1 MSNSSNG
8 RKSDISHAPHWS
20 PHPDQM
26 ATVVKNAI
34 KRVSDRYQEKKEK
47 SPLRSYEKKIVN
59 YFKQNQIDGARF
71 LLMTKQKLI
80 RDLKQHTVGPI
91 NTSNDTKIDE
101 AFNLLFVCI
110 EWAHDLPHKRSS
122 VISDISNGMAKK
134 HKRGGTGIKHTDE
147 KKSKPKMPNLKRS
160 RGKSVMDTDPNAVW
174 VHPSAFK
181 CVLYQDIEFEWKH
194 ISEPRFLDY
203 EPFIYVVSIIIDRLN
218 HDYRHNTDEPTLL
231 FNKSLILTYLYSI
244 QMDGL
249 LFQFNGSGCE
259 QEFVENIKH
268 IVFDT
273 RVQDSDFLTER
284 VKRKYAQRLYK
295 RIMSFKLTS
304 IDVIPSSKCKISFNP
319 SVCNV
324 KDDDLQRHG
333 ASLLSTLNQYQD
345 IYSSDLT
352 KPIEKRKI
360 VKTLNECNDT
370 INAVLRNKWTV
381 YMKNEVQIWDH
392 TIQSLQECGALHMLY
407 VLDCILINKKF
418 RETLKRKHK
427 LDLEPYASKIME
439 YFEKYKISGEKCLR
453 FDRLAKLLNDWLDPT
468 GRIKDLVDHLTAL
481 LQIIVALNVFSVTA
495 FYIKSDVE
503 WNDSIQSLTQ
513 CTERDMIYI
522 VLYLLSEDDALAKL
536 TRFESN
542 IVEYFVKHKINGS
555 VFDHMKEHQ
564 FVDQLDK
571 CIKSKSKSPLVKLF
585 YGIKRCKMRDIANIA
600 VQEDVKHST
609 RSKRG
614 AFTKWDKR
622 TTFKDIKRVGYKWE
636 DGVIVM
642 ADVISPF
649 SEQNKNKLQIHVRNL
664 GTNQDNAYLTEPF
677 WLTLPNSK
685 LCKPTMESIE
695 ASHYAVFNKWMM
707 ILQIKNAE
715 SSEFEDNIFHSMALI
730 SQRHPQLLFTIRQG
744 NYAVKLEHKTYDNVI
759 QSFFAFSLRS
769 KCGMSRCHHKPKIDC
784 FCDANEFQRYTY
796 HMVMAMMTQHEMQQ
810 EPYITRCSK
819 HIVRYLMQI
828 DQEHRIFKST
838 KGSKRKI
845 HNAKALGY
853 IMMEY
858 AADSLL
864 QILKTRTKNTDKL
877 SRTLCSFLPQEL
889 RDNIYLNEY
898 YIHHVQQW
906 LLHDFYNV
914 LCSHCGSVNKSIMI
928 NRVFRYSATLRN
940 CRTCGVIVRAR
951 DVIKHHEINTLPTMN
966 TYIMRWFLGHN
977 QRVLEEQKINS
988 TYLEQ
993 TLNDCVFNEDIAST
1007 HKENDVLHAL
1017 ELNERFD
1024 ELTYYLSRFLD
1035 DVDDWKALRI
1045 KITADVYFYRYR
1057 APFVS
1062 VTQFMNDAGI
1072 HLRHINIF
1080 KDCWSRALFQSV
1092 KDNQPLIDI
1101 LNNID
1106 RDDEQKSNINAKKDV
1121 LCTDLERLQIFR
1133 KLTPSISAFTT
1144 RFIQQL
1150 TQNSSNP
1157 NVDLFSLIQRF
1168 LDFKIDDNVFAVIHE
1183 LELVSLIWNEWEY
1196 LTPPMLTSIS
1206 YSNWSNYFGIAIEC
1220 KHESLRSELVNE
1232 LANMKV
1238 SDIDHQFA
1246 VLERKAMRLQKKKKT
1261 TLTAKASKWNDVI
1274 GVAPGTPISMSYIH
1288 AVLLFAE
1295 IPVLRHKICALL
1307 AGTALIEVHQ
1317 RFGHLFKLLKE
1328 VIYLYG
1334 ERTTLES
1341 MYYSM
1346 DGGIVLDKYR
1356 AMLNVPIIGSDRP
1369 AAFRQK
1375 HNRLMAECEPRAE
1388 STAFDCFNLAA
1399 LMDDE
1404 AMREQDF
1411 YIFFGGPY
1419 DARRDIHLDRQRL
1432 RKGSK
1437 CQIYSNSRHKFL
1449 SGVVERVFIDHK
1461 GEWLRVAYS
1470 GVTKDIKRMSH
1481 HLLVVMYDKWH
1492 DIMKH
1497 FGGDTGVYH
1506 ENDREPFNHPLFTRL
1521 MAAGRSILKE
1531 HEIQCT
1537 PELIFRIKTVLRYYK
1552 TSQNIIPDF
1561 DTFLKETNINVPGHK
1576 LDGFR
1581 ETYQKETEYA
1591 QRQRLQNVRR
1601 SISLK
1606 TIPSRSS
1613 LMDIL
1618 SAKNTLKLDDDL
1630 RVYDLGIFMR
1640 YDVNNPRFESL
1651 AEETMF
1657 NEVANI
1663 SNERFNKHLMK
1674 AKEIHIQHCF
1684 MMLSKASD
1692 FHFGIEQYEPISIAH
1707 IMAVIIH
1714 TEEPKYSRDFSRS
1727 CLLLNRTDSEM
1738 VIQYH
1743 CNNFYW
1749 FGRYLYEC
1757 IEYFGETMTEQSSTQ
1772 QKQGLPTTFKFDLFA
1787 PLINFPRSTT
1797 KSLDMAL
1804 HDAGDTGCV
1813 LEFVPK
1819 YNGVLNASKFIDLST
1834 LSDDYDGDMRL
1845 FFGKGCAIQ
1854 IKDIVLSN
1862 HHSLRNFILPLVYL
1876 EKLMTQTVFDR
1887 QFFNAEHLYDK
1898 EGEKSHIQ
1906 YTLFN
1911 LLQSCVGIA
1920 MIKQIHNEF
1929 GEHTQL
1935 IMINKYFPLN
1945 RTGKNEILYVIN
1957 LLIHWCSKRTFITFE
1972 AFAAELPFMVPKL
1985 RDFFVTKRRKHGSY
1999 GIHIDNLL
2007 IIMPKLK
2014 HYRDFDKQVVHIEKS
2029 SFADKLRRK
2038 RTQDD
2043 TGIINT
2049 INRNLCDYYLIQDAP
2064 YSDAKFA
2071 NWCTEQRFTDEYIEE
2086 QMKAPFESFDD
2097 DILQFDRDFPFPI
2110 DTVQFDLDKSRQ
2122 VWQILRYAAK
2132 PGLLKLLYTTSDYY
2146 TQSPNKGSSRRQ
2158 ALSHQRLSVSSPSV
2172 VEDGQYAHDEYNAI
2186 YRALSNCQ
2194 QHEIPDEICD
2204 ILENLEYFNHEFI
2217 ERELKKYS
2225 FRRDSL
2231 QKSNSAETNRI
2242 KSQKLTAAFLPQ
2254 VNRSI
2259 SVHPGLQ
2266 LQLSI
2271 KKDAIRK
2278 WKNRNR
2284 PLLTKFYGPI
2294 SKLHKASKHDFV
2306 TIAYDIGIFDDENM
2320 IHRLCAKLMERLFTD
2335 IERMKPWKCRACWF
2349 MNRKM
2354 MIGGLWCLYNQLNE
2368 CGLCGEERHKINK
2381 SNKHPENRT
2390 CNQTSNESTE
2400 DEFKL
2405 PHHVM
2410 NEWKDAQAAEHDD
2423 EISCT
2428 IKDHKK
2434 EQIYLERWTVKT
2446 MKRYVTKYAKTVP
2459 ALHSKKREIIHFF
2472 DEHRMDGQ
2480 AFLNT
2485 TKTNFIA
2492 GIRTMVGD
2500 RKLTK
2505 HLSKLHG
2512 FIKDDIKAI
2521 TVYCKPMKR
2530 IAIILNQ
2537 YHSWTAKLHQT
2548 NHRYPYRIR
2557 HFLSALGNMSRV
2569 SRAQLVDDVEHMMRH
2584 TPAIRK
2590 KQPYVRKTCKSDG
2603 RCIHQIRIG
2612 KHGDIHLTMAQKCN
2626 LFNCDDWKDFVYILY
2641 LDKIHCVLFHD
2652 IKGLNL
2658 TFLNDRDKDII
2669 RRYSIFE
2676 VYSTG
2681 VYIDH
2686 ASLSSLH
2693 VNLKSELIHNTAYEM
2708 DERTFNESVKQSKH
2722 IMKQKLKE
2730 VDKWKAKESNEIY
2743 GIKIGDSIQME
2754 HVLVIYLYTSISL
2767 LCTKFRE
2774 SYRCTEHG
2782 DTRAYHINHFYW
2794 MGRFIYAAIQFF
2806 GDRPRETDRLYHGLK
2821 KQFLFTEFST
2831 IFEFPTSTTT
2841 SKDIARTKFA
2851 GDNGIILTLGPKFKN
2866 ELNNNKYLDVAAISR
2881 YGQEKER
2888 LFAGMTVL
2896 AVINIEYKSGGKCK
2910 TLGEYAAVLLYF
2922 ERIVEQTIH
2931 NKNYYNYAIDVSK
2944 ETQHK
2949 YLWPLMDHQIKRNSS
2964 RMPNQWNL
2972 NVQRSESKEDID
2984 REMDEYLYA
2993 LFEHFCDS
3001 KRDYINLTCI
3011 NDEIESMDEM
3021 IRDVFFNDKKE
3032 INDENLQLLFPKLK
3046 GYKNHLGYWI
3056 HFEL

>member
-8 RKSDISHAPHWS
+8 RKSDLSHAPHWS

-122 VISDISNGMAKK
+122 VISDISNGMTKK

-828 DQEHRIFKST
+828 DKEHRIFKST

-1749 FGRYLYEC
+1749 FGRYLFEC
-1757 IEYFGETMTEQSSTQ
+1757 IEYFGKTLEQSSTQ
-1772 QKQGLPTTFKFDLFA
+1772 HRQGLPQTFKFDLFA
-1787 PLINFPRSTT
+1787 PLINYPRSTT
-1797 KSLDMAL
+1797 ESLDMAF
-1804 HDAGDTGCV
+1804 HFAADTGCV
-1813 LEFVPK
+1813 LELSPK
-1819 YNGVLNASKFIDLST
+1819 YYGILNFAKFIHLST
-1834 LSDDYDGDMRL
+1834 ILEEYDTDTRL
-1845 FFGKGCAIQ
+1845 FFGRRCAIQ
-1854 IKDIVLSN
+1854 ISNIWLSIRCP
-1862 HHSLRNFILPLVYL
+1862 LQQFILPLFYL
-1876 EKLMTQTVFDR
+1876 EKVMLQTIFDR
-1887 QFFNAEHLYDK
+1887 QFYNAKHLYEDDSTFNIQNRLVHLIRTCTAMSLFRQ
-1898 EGEKSHIQ
+1898 ENRDHI
-1906 YTLFN
+1906 TT
-1911 LLQSCVGIA
+1911 VDT
-1920 MIKQIHNEF
+1920 E
-1929 GEHTQL
+1929 TQL
-1935 IMINKYFPLN
+1935 MIITHYFPTITADQHEGI
-1945 RTGKNEILYVIN
+1945 RYTVD
-1957 LLIHWCSKRTFITFE
+1957 LLEHWCLQRTFITFE
-1972 AFAAELPFMVPKL
+1972 SFVAELPFMIPQL
-1985 RDFFVTKRRKHGSY
+1985 RDYFVSRNDDNEAY
-1999 GIHIDNLL
+1999 DIHIANLQV
-2007 IIMPKLK
+2007 IMPNLK
-2014 HYRDFDKQVVHIEKS
+2014 HYRNFNKHVIAVHPLTTKNPVVRAHSNSIIDTIDDNLVDYYRAKNRATVSHRNFRAWCDLHTYGDTFIEKQLRSFVTCERNILNFDKKCFGLHRNSGATAYRAVFEV
-2029 SFADKLRRK
+2029 LRRATK
-2038 RTQDD
+2038 PNLLNILYGD
-2043 TGIINT
+2043 IKNINQHLF
-2049 INRNLCDYYLIQDAP
+2049 IP
-2064 YSDAKFA
+2064 GF
-2071 NWCTEQRFTDEYIEE
+2071 DEY
-2086 QMKAPFESFDD
+2086 KYDDVHPHPESE
-2097 DILQFDRDFPFPI
+2097 
-2110 DTVQFDLDKSRQ
+2110 
-2122 VWQILRYAAK
+2122 
-2132 PGLLKLLYTTSDYY
+2132 
-2146 TQSPNKGSSRRQ
+2146 SS
-2158 ALSHQRLSVSSPSV
+2158 SH
-2172 VEDGQYAHDEYNAI
+2172 DAI
-2186 YRALSNCQ
+2186 YRVLSNCQ
-2194 QHEIPDEICD
+2194 QHEIADAICE
-2204 ILENLEYFNHEFI
+2204 ILEQLEFRKSKQEII
-2217 ERELKKYS
+2217 E
-2225 FRRDSL
+2225 
-2231 QKSNSAETNRI
+2231 
-2242 KSQKLTAAFLPQ
+2242 
-2254 VNRSI
+2254 
-2259 SVHPGLQ
+2259 
-2266 LQLSI
+2266 
-2271 KKDAIRK
+2271 
-2278 WKNRNR
+2278 WKNKGKNR
-2284 PLLTKFYGPI
+2284 HKLEEFYAPI
-2294 SKLHKASKHDFV
+2294 SKLHKASKHDFIK
-2306 TIAYDIGIFDDENM
+2306 TAQQIKLFDETM
-2320 IHRLCAKLMERLFTD
+2320 THRLCDKLMERLFTD
-2335 IERMKPWKCRACWF
+2335 IERIKPWKCNVCWF
-2349 MNRKM
+2349 RNRKM
-2354 MIGGLWCLYNQLNE
+2354 MIGGLWCLYNRLNE
-2368 CGLCGEERHKINK
+2368 CGLCGTKRSPHNATNYKHFDVDRNRAQCKLYPDPLQHVLQLPPHIKAEWDQIETTPHGICSMNHTIYVEEFTLRKMIAFITQWLQHNGLSVHNDAIVQYFTEHHLDANAYLNAKSKTITKDMVALLGDNKLTAKLHKL
-2381 SNKHPENRT
+2381 H
-2390 CNQTSNESTE
+2390 
-2400 DEFKL
+2400 
-2405 PHHVM
+2405 
-2410 NEWKDAQAAEHDD
+2410 
-2423 EISCT
+2423 
-2428 IKDHKK
+2428 
-2434 EQIYLERWTVKT
+2434 
-2446 MKRYVTKYAKTVP
+2446 P
-2459 ALHSKKREIIHFF
+2459 ALSNHII
-2472 DEHRMDGQ
+2472 ETTMD
-2480 AFLNT
+2480 
-2485 TKTNFIA
+2485 
-2492 GIRTMVGD
+2492 
-2500 RKLTK
+2500 
-2505 HLSKLHG
+2505 
-2512 FIKDDIKAI
+2512 
-2521 TVYCKPMKR
+2521 CKPMKR
-2530 IAIILNQ
+2530 VAVMLNH
-2537 YHSWTAKLHQT
+2537 YHSLTQRLNKPDD
-2548 NHRYPYRIR
+2548 RYSCSIR
-2557 HFLSALGNMSRV
+2557 QFLSAFDTIHTKDSRV
-2569 SRAQLVDDVEHMMRH
+2569 RLLDYFEHIMNHNPSMRE
-2584 TPAIRK
+2584 
-2590 KQPYVRKTCKSDG
+2590 KQPYMAPCDKGKK
-2603 RCIHQIRIG
+2603 CIHQNRI
-2612 KHGDIHLTMAQKCN
+2612 KQCQAAQARSLSQQAKRE
-2626 LFNCDDWKDFVYILY
+2626 LFNCDDQWDYEYILY
-2641 LDKIHCVLFHD
+2641 LDKMHCAFFHND
-2652 IKGLNL
+2652 DENL
-2658 TFLNDRDKDII
+2658 VQHRKEKHII
-2669 RRYSIFE
+2669 RRYSTFA

-2681 VYIDH
+2681 IYIDH
-2686 ASLSSLH
+2686 SSLSPLH
-2693 VNLKSELIHNTAYEM
+2693 VNLREELINNSVYTMTAQNWDDSLEIAKHRI
-2708 DERTFNESVKQSKH
+2708 DEEDHH
-2722 IMKQKLKE
+2722 ISQ
-2730 VDKWKAKESNEIY
+2730 WRAKETNEVY
-2743 GIKIGDSIQME
+2743 GVRIGDRMQIE
-2754 HVLVIYLYTSISL
+2754 HILVVYLYTSNTT
-2767 LCTKFRE
+2767 LCSMFRE
-2774 SYRCTEHG
+2774 SYRSSEYDNNNHNI
-2782 DTRAYHINHFYW
+2782 RSYHINNFYW
-2794 MGRFIYAAIQFF
+2794 MGRFIYTAIQFYGQKPLNKQRF
-2806 GDRPRETDRLYHGLK
+2806 YHGLK
-2821 KQFLFTEFST
+2821 KHFLFTEFST
-2831 IFEFPTSTTT
+2831 IFEPPTSCTADA
-2841 SKDIARTKFA
+2841 DIARRIFA
-2851 GDNGIILTLGPKFKN
+2851 GDDGIVLTLKPKFKG
-2866 ELNNNKYLDVAAISR
+2866 ELNNSKYLDVSAISN
-2881 YGQEKER
+2881 YGKEKER

-2896 AVINIEYKSGGKCK
+2896 AVVDIQYRSGRQMKAIG
-2910 TLGEYAAVLLYF
+2910 TYALGFLYF

-2931 NKNYYNYAIDVSK
+2931 NKDYYNYGFVTK
-2944 ETQHK
+2944 TQQRK
-2949 YLWPLMDHQIKRNSS
+2949 YLLPLIQHQMQRNRQNHVSVAVGDEK
-2964 RMPNQWNL
+2964 Q
-2972 NVQRSESKEDID
+2972 E
-2984 REMDEYLYA
+2984 DEYVYA

-3001 KRDYINLTCI
+3001 KREYINLTCI
-3011 NDEIESMDEM
+3011 NDEIEQMDDS
-3021 IRDVFFNDKKE
+3021 IQCIFFKTNEENVQWE
-3032 INDENLQLLFPKLK
+3032 INDENVQLIFPKIN
-3046 GYKNHLGYWI
+3046 GYKHHLGYWI